1 MCGIAG
7 MIVSPPD
14 RGDRAFVPL
23 ALEKLAH
30 RGPDDH
36 GYLLYSRCGV
46 RLARDWRDDLPD
58 AEAAL
63 AHRRLSII
71 DLTEAGRQPMA
82 SADGRY
88 YIVFNG
94 EIYNYLE
101 LREELEGLGHTF
113 HSRSDTEV
121 LLTACARWGT
131 AALSRLVGMFAFA
144 VLDTQERRLLL
155 ARDFFGIKPL
165 YYVEINGR
173 FAFASELKVLLE
185 FAGRPRRINPER
197 LYQYL
202 RYGYTDHGGE
212 TFLNGV
218 RQIPPAHYL
227 EVSLDRLDASEPVCY
242 WDVDLTARADI
253 SFEEAA
259 RRTRELFLENMRL
272 HLSSDV
278 PVGTALSGGIDS
290 SAIVLAMRELGGKD
304 LDLHTFS
311 YVADD
316 AAVSEERWVDLVT
329 QAAGTVAHKVRPVPE
344 ELLADLDSLIYSQDE
359 PFGSTRIYAQ
369 YRVFRLAREAGI
381 KVMLDGQGA
390 DEILGGYRFYLAARL
405 ASLIRQGR
413 WVQAAAFL
421 RRASKWPGAGKRWLL
436 AWSGEYLLPQR
447 WQTVARRWVGKDLMP
462 SWMNAAW
469 FRDRGVEGRAINYSR
484 TGNVLKGHLYRSLIS
499 QNLPHLLRYE
509 DRNSMAFSIESR
521 VPFLTPKFVEFLFSL
536 PEEYIIAPDG
546 TSKAVFRAAMRGI
559 VPDAILDRRDKL
571 GFVTPERG
579 WMAALYPWVE
589 RTLQSETAARIG
601 ALNLDEAAR
610 VWNEY
615 KATGDHFS
623 MRVWRWINL
632 IEWARW
638 FDVSFD

>member
-7 MIVSPPD
+7 LIVSPPD
-14 RGDRAFVPL
+14 RVDRAFVPL
-23 ALEKLAH
+23 ALRKLAH

-36 GYLLYSRCGV
+36 GCLLYWRSGV
-46 RLARDWRDDLPD
+46 RPARDWRDDLPD

-63 AHRRLSII
+63 VHRRLSII
-71 DLTEAGRQPMA
+71 DLTEAGRQPMG

-94 EIYNYLE
+94 EIYNYVE

-113 HSRSDTEV
+113 RSRSDTEV

-131 AALSRLVGMFAFA
+131 AALPRLVGMFAFA
-144 VLDTQERRLLL
+144 ILDTRERRLLL

-165 YYVEINGR
+165 YYVVNKGR

-185 FAGRPRRINPER
+185 FADRPRRINPER

-212 TFLNGV
+212 TFLKDV
-218 RQIPPAHYL
+218 RQVPPAHYL
-227 EVSLDRLDASEPVCY
+227 QIRLDKLDDAEPVRY
-242 WDVDLTARADI
+242 WDVDPTTRADV
-253 SFEEAA
+253 SFEQAA

-272 HLSSDV
+272 HLRSDV

-290 SAIVLAMRELGGKD
+290 SAIVMAMRQLGGKD

-316 AAVSEERWVDLVT
+316 EAVSEERWVDVVT
-329 QAAGTVAHKVRPVPE
+329 EAAGAVTHKVRPVPE
-344 ELLADLDSLIYSQDE
+344 ELLADLDALIYSQDE

-413 WVQAAAFL
+413 WVQVI
-421 RRASKWPGAGKRWLL
+421 
-436 AWSGEYLLPQR
+436 
-447 WQTVARRWVGKDLMP
+447 T
-462 SWMNAAW
+462 
-469 FRDRGVEGRAINYSR
+469 
-484 TGNVLKGHLYRSLIS
+484 
-499 QNLPHLLRYE
+499 
-509 DRNSMAFSIESR
+509 
-521 VPFLTPKFVEFLFSL
+521 
-536 PEEYIIAPDG
+536 
-546 TSKAVFRAAMRGI
+546 
-559 VPDAILDRRDKL
+559 ILDRWYD
-571 GFVTPERG
+571 
-579 WMAALYPWVE
+579 A
-589 RTLQSETAARIG
+589 
-601 ALNLDEAAR
+601 
-610 VWNEY
+610 
-615 KATGDHFS
+615 
-623 MRVWRWINL
+623 
-632 IEWARW
+632 
-638 FDVSFD
+638 